1 MYVNPYLQ
9 VWSLTASLIPDYVLL
24 YKTSSF
30 AQELLFT
37 TAPDNVISMAQAHAG
52 DAGDVL
58 ISGIAVKSWSGVHV
72 VTWCPVNHCLQQQL
86 VLMTMLRMMEV
97 KRTPHSKLVLLI
109 MHGDRRSWWLT
120 YIIPT
125 CMHGYWVR
133 VSFLYK
139 LSGFQRC
146 CRW

>member
-58 ISGIAVKSWSGVHV
+58 ISGIAVKS
-72 VTWCPVNHCLQQQL
+72 
-86 VLMTMLRMMEV
+86 
-97 KRTPHSKLVLLI
+97 
-109 MHGDRRSWWLT
+109 
-120 YIIPT
+120 
-125 CMHGYWVR
+125 
-133 VSFLYK
+133 
-139 LSGFQRC
+139 
-146 CRW
+146 